1 MAGKLAA
8 WDKDDLPALL
18 NLTQTGPTRYRNRHG
33 DANLNGR
40 SYGGQS
46 LGQAMMAAA
55 LSVPPERAATAL
67 QFTFLQGSVPD
78 EAIDF
83 DVTPLQDGKRFSS
96 RHVRGTQGGK
106 MLFDVQASFALPLAA
121 PEHETPTTAHD
132 GAPDDMRTLSDMPPS
147 CEAAL
152 HRLGGYSLYEKAC
165 LDFRVPD
172 IDAQLA
178 SDAATTAMRFWLKVR
193 HPLPGTPRM
202 HASAFAYL
210 SDWWL
215 NFSSLKMHV
224 RGLTNERRLYI
235 SSLNHCIWFHR
246 PFAADQ
252 WLHFD
257 VDSPCA
263 TQGRGLSVARIH
275 DRAGRLVA
283 SATQECLMAY
293 A

>member
-1 MAGKLAA
+1 MADKLAR
-8 WDKDDLPALL
+8 WNELDLPALL
-18 NLTQTGPTRYRNRHG
+18 NLSQTGPMRYCNRHG

-55 LSVPPERAATAL
+55 LSVPSDRAATAL

-83 DVTPLQDGKRFSS
+83 DVTALQDGKRFSS
-96 RHVRGTQGGK
+96 RHVRGMQHGK
-106 MLFDVQASFALPLAA
+106 TLFDVQASFALPLAA
-121 PEHETPTTAHD
+121 PEHETPTRAHYTA
-132 GAPDDMRTLSDMPPS
+132 PEELSTLSDMPAS
-147 CEAAL
+147 YEAAL
-152 HRLGGYSLYEKAC
+152 RCLGGYSSYEKAC
-165 LDFRVPD
+165 MDFRLPD
-172 IDAQLA
+172 IAEQLA
-178 SDAATTAMRFWLKVR
+178 VDATTTEMRFWIKVR
-193 HPLPGTPRM
+193 HPLPGTRGM

-224 RGLTNERRLYI
+224 GALDHDRRLYI

-246 PFAADQ
+246 PFAADE

-257 VDSPCA
+257 VTSPCA
-263 TQGRGLSVARIH
+263 AQGRGLSVARIH
-275 DRAGRLVA
+275 DRTGRLVA